1 MMDAWDDG
9 RIGAMR
15 IFAAMT
21 VKDEADIVADVI
33 TAATAWADLVIVMD
47 NGSTD
52 GTWEILERLAADDDK
67 VVLWGRFLGRFRDSL
82 RQQIFADFRHLS
94 EPGDWWCRL
103 DADEFYLDDPRE
115 FLQALPARTDH
126 VLSASFQFFLTEEDV
141 AREQATGPDYS
152 AMSWYLCNHSEIR
165 FMRHLARTVW
175 PPSAVWPIGL
185 AHPASTRIRLK
196 HYQYRTA
203 QQVEGRIALRAESG
217 PGSTLFVH
225 EKGSAEQWYQSRGF
239 TPRTTRRCGR
249 AGSCSRVSSRAH
261 RVRPDADVPRSA
273 GGPLAPARARRWRGP
288 PRRRHGGS
296 HPPTAGGLI
305 AL

>member
-1 MMDAWDDG
+1 MGHDG

-239 TPRTTRRCGR
+239 TPPDDPALR
-249 AGSCSRVSSRAH
+249 ASRVVLTRELESSTEFDPTRTFPDPPAGRSPQRALADGV
-261 RVRPDADVPRSA
+261 VRLADAMAAPILRRLA
-273 GGPLAPARARRWRGP
+273 G
-288 PRRRHGGS
+288 
-296 HPPTAGGLI
+296 
-305 AL
+305 